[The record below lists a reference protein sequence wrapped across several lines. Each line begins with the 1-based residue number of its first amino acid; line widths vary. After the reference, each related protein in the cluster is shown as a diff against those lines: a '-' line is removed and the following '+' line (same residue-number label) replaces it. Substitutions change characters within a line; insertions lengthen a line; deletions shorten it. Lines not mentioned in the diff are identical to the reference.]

1 MSLILIV
8 LAIFFVLMI
17 VSPRIK
23 TQRVNHA
30 LEDLQL
36 EVHKYSGLNPDIY
49 YEFENNLNLMQTT
62 VQEDPELAKE
72 YLYMSIQNIED
83 LSLYSSGSNTEVID
97 ELLHISKQIGFEG
110 EKMLI
115 DVDHQFIPRYLNNLS

>member
-49 YEFENNLNLMQTT
+49 YEFENNLNLMQST

>member
-8 LAIFFVLMI
+8 LAIFFVLII

-23 TQRVNHA
+23 TQRVNHT

>member
-8 LAIFFVLMI
+8 LAIFFVLII